1 METISKQYK
10 RSWTWMRKCA
20 SGRFCLI
27 ASKRSEAEASQSCIT
42 GAEKINSVKP
52 EFIINSGK
60 IFIIF
65 YHLGEGPNW
74 PMLLMCSVSTLA
86 ESTLTQELGFSSAKI
101 SFSSDFVDNGCSLIV
116 EGGRGSDKLVENNHR
131 SWRRVQCVWLGS
143 LRHIM

>member
-1 METISKQYK
+1 METISKQDK

-20 SGRFCLI
+20 SGQFCLI
-27 ASKRSEAEASQSCIT
+27 ASERSEAEASQSCNQERKKSTLLNQNLLSIQ
-42 GAEKINSVKP
+42 GRVLS
-52 EFIINSGK
+52 F
-60 IFIIF
+60 F

-86 ESTLTQELGFSSAKI
+86 ESTLTQELGFSSAKRA
-101 SFSSDFVDNGCSLIV
+101 FLSDFVDNGCSLIV

-143 LRHIM
+143 LRHMM